1 MRYDADH
8 KERTRE
14 RVLQEAVKA
23 IRKEGPGK
31 LGVASVMAEAGL
43 THGGFYAH
51 FKSRDEL
58 MLAAIGQMFGEV
70 RGLFEKRTE
79 GLSPKEALRAYIGFY
94 LSRTHRDMRDG
105 GCPLPVLSSDLPRM
119 NNDAPPA
126 IFRRGGASV
135 RRDAEAAGRT
145 GTPGRRGR
153 SQARPLAEMIGAV
166 AIARAMAGGEPSD
179 AILARSRAAVFK
191 RLGLED

>member
-14 RVLQEAVKA
+14 RVLEEAVRA

-119 NNDAPPA
+119 NDDA
-126 IFRRGGASV
+126 RRQFSGGVERLSGAMQRLLEELGRQDAAALASS
-135 RRDAEAAGRT
+135 A
-145 GTPGRRGR
+145 
-153 SQARPLAEMIGAV
+153 LAEMIGAV

>member
-14 RVLQEAVKA
+14 RVLEEAVRA

-119 NNDAPPA
+119 NDDARQQFAGGVNRLTDA
-126 IFRRGGASV
+126 IQRLLEELG
-135 RRDAEAAGRT
+135 RRDAAALA
-145 GTPGRRGR
+145 
-153 SQARPLAEMIGAV
+153 SSALAEMIGAV